1 MIYMVALELTA
12 VLSLVLSSLDSLPK
26 TTWKKKKSLGLGKTV
41 NAESCVYFFLTLST
55 YVAVP
60 QGKEVLCLYVPQ
72 GLH

>member
-12 VLSLVLSSLDSLPK
+12 VLSLVLSSLGSLPK
-26 TTWKKKKSLGLGKTV
+26 TTWKKKSLGLGKTV